1 MPTQKEKLAMDAIR
15 NSAGTEAGEYGID
28 LFIEHHLEELE
39 ESDWK
44 KSLGIEKPS
53 KDQVLGALVLRSS
66 WDDDC
71 VYDFTLPNEVTDCV
85 VSVRFD
91 EGGEIEDIS
100 MES

>member
-1 MPTQKEKLAMDAIR
+1 MPTQKEKLAIDAIR
-15 NSAGTEAGEYGID
+15 DSIGTEAGEYGID
-28 LFIEHHLEELE
+28 LFIEHHLEELSN
-39 ESDWK
+39 SDWK
-44 KSLGIEKPS
+44 KSLGIENPS
-53 KDQVLGALVLRSS
+53 KEQVLDGLILRSS

-71 VYDFTLPNEVTDCV
+71 VYDFTLPKEVTDCV